1 MKNQIKIYL
10 YYSYFSRKWETRGQL
25 VNRKNKV
32 VGKNNRKRNRKAGKN
47 WEIIRSGCG
56 CGAFLRNGKGTNSPI
71 SVVIS
76 LLLTLFL
83 QEKMFLYEE
92 AENRMGFPE

>member
-1 MKNQIKIYL
+1 M
-10 YYSYFSRKWETRGQL
+10 
-25 VNRKNKV
+25 
-32 VGKNNRKRNRKAGKN
+32 GKNNRKRNRKAGKN
-47 WEIIRSGCG
+47 WEIIGSGCG
-56 CGAFLRNGKGTNSPI
+56 CSAFLRDGKGTINSPT

-76 LLLTLFL
+76 LLLTLFV